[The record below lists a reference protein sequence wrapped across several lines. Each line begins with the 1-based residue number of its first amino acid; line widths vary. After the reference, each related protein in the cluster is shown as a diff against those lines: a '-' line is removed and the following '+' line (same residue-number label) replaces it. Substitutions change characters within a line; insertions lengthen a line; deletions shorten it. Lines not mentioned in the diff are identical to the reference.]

1 MSVSAPSP
9 TRARPWPLVTAA
21 AVCLLSFTAFWVA
34 QRLAH
39 VNMLDVMVYRAEAET
54 LRAGGDLYAMR
65 ATSANLAMTYP
76 PFAAV
81 LFLPLTLV
89 GVPLMRTLNTAGNL
103 LLVPVLVQLSLQL
116 VRPSPARPGART
128 ELWRTTLWIAAVVVW
143 CEPVWTTL
151 RYGQI
156 NLLIAVAV
164 LWDLTRREGSRGSRW
179 AGLGI
184 GLATAVKLTP
194 GLFVVLLFA
203 AGLLLWRRDRAAGAG
218 PGRGVNAWLR
228 TALTAT
234 GVFLVTTLV
243 MAVALPA
250 DSKTFWTRTLFE
262 TGRVGHTE
270 ETANQSLSGVL
281 ARLMHTDAPGLWWV
295 AAAVL
300 LGGAAMVLA
309 VRAAVRGDRAVAVVI
324 TAFTALMISPIS
336 WSHHWVWVVPL
347 LILLYERCT
356 RAWPVTAAVAL
367 AFASFALWWVPH
379 DPGRPELE
387 QNAGQMLLSAVYP
400 LTALAVFAGYAL
412 SLRRARNEEL
422 RTPVPQ
428 PRDETREARETH
440 ETHETREPQAARAGQ
455 AVAKE

>member
-1 MSVSAPSP
+1 MTESVLARSP
-9 TRARPWPLVTAA
+9 ARRWPLATAA
-21 AVCLLSFTAFWVA
+21 LVCLLSFAAFWVA

-54 LRAGGDLYAMR
+54 LRAGEDLYAMR

-89 GVPLMRTLNTAGNL
+89 SVPLMRTLTTAGNL
-103 LLVPVLVQLSLQL
+103 LLVVALVQLSLQL
-116 VRPSPARPGART
+116 IRPALSRAGARAD
-128 ELWRTTLWIAAVVVW
+128 LWRTTLWIAAIVVW

-156 NLLIAVAV
+156 NLLVAVAV
-164 LWDLTRREGSRGSRW
+164 LWDLTRREGSRW

-194 GLFVVLLFA
+194 GLFVVLLLA
-203 AGLLLWRRDRAAGAG
+203 AGLLLWRRDRAL
-218 PGRGVNAWLR
+218 NQWLR

-234 GVFLVTTLV
+234 GVFLVTTLT
-243 MAVALPA
+243 MALALPA
-250 DSKTFWTRTLFE
+250 DSKKFWTGTLFE
-262 TGRVGHTE
+262 TGRVGHAE
-270 ETANQSLSGVL
+270 ETANQSISGVL
-281 ARLMHTDAPGLWWV
+281 ARLLHTDAPGLWWV
-295 AAAVL
+295 AAAAL

-309 VRAAVRGDRAVAVVI
+309 VRAAVRGDKAVAVLT

-336 WSHHWVWVVPL
+336 WSHHWVWCVPL
-347 LILLYERCT
+347 LILLYDRT
-356 RAWPVTAAVAL
+356 GRLWPVTGAVAL

-379 DPGRPELE
+379 DPGRPELD

-400 LTALAVFAGYAL
+400 LTATLVFAGYAL
-412 SLRRARNEEL
+412 TLRRRAAERRGATARD
-422 RTPVPQ
+422 TA
-428 PRDETREARETH
+428 TAAAREA
-440 ETHETREPQAARAGQ
+440 EPVAAQ

>member
-1 MSVSAPSP
+1 MSPSAPSP
-9 TRARPWPLVTAA
+9 SPSRARPWRLVAAA
-21 AVCLLSFTAFWVA
+21 AVCLVSFAAFWVA
-34 QRLAH
+34 QRVAH

-54 LRAGGDLYAMR
+54 LRSGGDLYAMR

-89 GVPLMRTLNTAGNL
+89 GVPLMRTLSTAGNL
-103 LLVPVLVQLSLQL
+103 LLVLALVRLSLQL
-116 VRPSPARPGART
+116 VRPALASPARRAD
-128 ELWRTTLWIAAVVVW
+128 LWRATLWVAAAVVW

-156 NLLIAVAV
+156 NLLVAVAV
-164 LWDLTRREGSRGSRW
+164 LWDFTRREGSRW

-194 GLFVVLLFA
+194 GLFVVLLLA
-203 AGLLLWRRDRAAGAG
+203 AGLLLWRRDR
-218 PGRGVNAWLR
+218 GVNPWLR

-234 GVFLVTTLV
+234 GVFLATTLAMV
-243 MAVALPA
+243 VALPS
-250 DSKTFWTRTLFE
+250 DSRTFWTRTLFE
-262 TGRVGHTE
+262 TGRVGHAE

-281 ARLMHTDAPGLWWV
+281 ARLMHTDAPGPWWL

-300 LGGAAMVLA
+300 LGGAAMALA
-309 VRAAVRGDRAVAVVI
+309 VRAAVRGDKAVAVLV
-324 TAFTALMISPIS
+324 TAFTALMVSPIS
-336 WSHHWVWVVPL
+336 WSHHWVWCVPL
-347 LILLYERCT
+347 LILLYDRAT
-356 RAWPVTAAVAL
+356 RAWPVTGAVAL

-379 DPGRPELE
+379 DPGRPELD

-400 LTALAVFAGYAL
+400 LTATAVFAGYAL
-412 SLRRARNEEL
+412 VVWRTRRTGAADAPEAL
-422 RTPVPQ
+422 
-428 PRDETREARETH
+428 REAVAD
-440 ETHETREPQAARAGQ
+440 REPRAGVAPRSAAPRTVAPQ

>member
-1 MSVSAPSP
+1 MSPSSAPSRVP
-9 TRARPWPLVTAA
+9 SRSLAVA
-21 AVCLLSFTAFWVA
+21 AVVWLLSFTAFWVA

-54 LRAGGDLYAMR
+54 LRAGEDLYAMR

-89 GVPLMRTLNTAGNL
+89 GVPLMRTLTTAGNL
-103 LLVPVLVQLSLQL
+103 LLVVALVRLSLQL
-116 VRPSPARPGART
+116 VRPALARPEART
-128 ELWRTTLWIAAVVVW
+128 QLWRTTLWVAAVVVW

-156 NLLIAVAV
+156 NLLVAVAV
-164 LWDLTRREGSRGSRW
+164 LWDLTRREGSRW

-194 GLFVVLLFA
+194 GLFVVLLLA
-203 AGLLLWRRDRAAGAG
+203 AGLLLWRRDRAL
-218 PGRGVNAWLR
+218 NQWLR
-228 TALTAT
+228 TGLTAT
-234 GVFLVTTLV
+234 GVFLVTTLTT
-243 MAVALPA
+243 ALALPA
-250 DSKTFWTRTLFE
+250 DSKRFWTGTLFE
-262 TGRVGHTE
+262 TGRVGHAE

-281 ARLMHTDAPGLWWV
+281 ARLMHTDAPGLWWL

-309 VRAAVRGDRAVAVVI
+309 VRAALRGDRAVAVVI
-324 TAFTALMISPIS
+324 TAVTALMVSPIS
-336 WSHHWVWVVPL
+336 WSHHWVWCVPL
-347 LILLYERCT
+347 LILLYDRST
-356 RAWPVTAAVAL
+356 RAWPVTGAVAL

-379 DPGRPELE
+379 DPGRPELD

-400 LTALAVFAGYAL
+400 LTALALLAGYAL
-412 SLRRARNEEL
+412 SLRRTRGRDPLDRIPE
-422 RTPVPQ
+422 
-428 PRDETREARETH
+428 PRE
-440 ETHETREPQAARAGQ
+440 ETREPQAVTQ
-455 AVAKE
+455 AVANE

>member
-1 MSVSAPSP
+1 MSVSAPPP
-9 TRARPWPLVTAA
+9 TRARRRPLAVAA

-54 LRAGGDLYAMR
+54 LRAGEDLYAMR

-89 GVPLMRTLNTAGNL
+89 GVPLMRTLTTAGNL
-103 LLVPVLVQLSLQL
+103 LLVVALVRLSLQL
-116 VRPSPARPGART
+116 VRPALARPAARA
-128 ELWRTTLWIAAVVVW
+128 ELWRLTLLVAAVVVW
-143 CEPVWTTL
+143 SEPVWTTL

-156 NLLIAVAV
+156 NLLIAAAV
-164 LWDLTRREGSRGSRW
+164 LWDLTRREGSRW

-194 GLFVVLLFA
+194 GLFVVLLLV
-203 AGLLLWRRDRAAGAG
+203 AGLLLWRRDRAM
-218 PGRGVNAWLR
+218 NQWLR

-234 GVFLVTTLV
+234 GTFLGTTLV

-250 DSKTFWTRTLFE
+250 DSRRFWTGTLFE
-262 TGRVGHTE
+262 TGRVGHAE
-270 ETANQSLSGVL
+270 ETANQSISGVL
-281 ARLMHTDAPGLWWV
+281 ARLMHTDAPGLWWAAV
-295 AAAVL
+295 AAL
-300 LGGAAMVLA
+300 LGGAAMILA
-309 VRAAVRGDRAVAVVI
+309 VRAALRGDKAVAVTV

-336 WSHHWVWVVPL
+336 WSHHWVWCVPL
-347 LILLYERCT
+347 LILLYDRCT
-356 RAWPVTAAVAL
+356 RAWTVTGAVAL

-379 DPGRPELE
+379 DPGRPELD

-400 LTALAVFAGYAL
+400 LTALAVFAAYAL
-412 SLRRARNEEL
+412 TRWRARESRPGGRGAAEPDGHEDL
-422 RTPVPQ
+422 ERGAEGR
-428 PRDETREARETH
+428 RDGS
-440 ETHETREPQAARAGQ
+440 RAGVVGPRVPVGGRQ

>member
-1 MSVSAPSP
+1 MSPSAPSP
-9 TRARPWPLVTAA
+9 SPSRARPWPLVAA
-21 AVCLLSFTAFWVA
+21 AVVCLVSFAAFWVA
-34 QRLAH
+34 QRVAH

-54 LRAGGDLYAMR
+54 LRAGDDLYAMR

-89 GVPLMRTLNTAGNL
+89 GVPLMRTLSTAGNL
-103 LLVPVLVQLSLQL
+103 LLVLALVRLSLQL
-116 VRPSPARPGART
+116 VRPALASPARRAD
-128 ELWRTTLWIAAVVVW
+128 LWRTTLWVAAAVVW

-156 NLLIAVAV
+156 NLLVAVAV
-164 LWDLTRREGSRGSRW
+164 LWDFTRREGSRW

-194 GLFVVLLFA
+194 GLFVVLLLA
-203 AGLLLWRRDRAAGAG
+203 AGLLLWRRN
-218 PGRGVNAWLR
+218 RGMNQWLR

-234 GVFLVTTLV
+234 GVFLVTTLAMV
-243 MAVALPA
+243 VALPA

-262 TGRVGHTE
+262 TGRVGHAE

-281 ARLMHTDAPGLWWV
+281 ARLMHTDAPGLWWL

-300 LGGAAMVLA
+300 LGGAAMALA
-309 VRAAVRGDRAVAVVI
+309 IRAAVRGDRAVAVVV
-324 TAFTALMISPIS
+324 TAFTALMVSPIS
-336 WSHHWVWVVPL
+336 WSHHWVWCVPL
-347 LILLYERCT
+347 LILLYDRAT
-356 RAWPVTAAVAL
+356 RAWAVTGAVAL
-367 AFASFALWWVPH
+367 AFASFALWYVPH
-379 DPGRPELE
+379 DPGRPELD

-400 LTALAVFAGYAL
+400 LTATAVFAGYAL
-412 SLRRARNEEL
+412 AVRRTRRAGAGN
-422 RTPVPQ
+422 VPEA
-428 PRDETREARETH
+428 PREAVV
-440 ETHETREPQAARAGQ
+440 REPRAVAPQ

>member
-1 MSVSAPSP
+1 MSVSVPSP
-9 TRARPWPLVTAA
+9 TRARSLAVAA
-21 AVCLLSFTAFWVA
+21 AVCLFSFAAFWAA

-76 PFAAV
+76 PLAAV

-89 GVPLMRTLNTAGNL
+89 SVPLMRTLSTAGNL
-103 LLVPVLVQLSLQL
+103 LLLLALVQLSLQL
-116 VRPSPARPGART
+116 VRPALSRAGSRAD
-128 ELWRTTLWIAAVVVW
+128 LWRTALWVAAVVVW

-156 NLLIAVAV
+156 NLLVAVAV
-164 LWDLTRREGSRGSRW
+164 LWDLTRREGSRW
-179 AGLGI
+179 AGAGI

-194 GLFVVLLFA
+194 GLFVVLLLA
-203 AGLLLWRRDRAAGAG
+203 AGLLLWRRDRAL
-218 PGRGVNAWLR
+218 NQWLR

-234 GVFLVTTLV
+234 GVFLGTTLT
-243 MAVALPA
+243 MALVLPA
-250 DSKTFWTRTLFE
+250 DSRTFWTRTLFE
-262 TGRVGHTE
+262 TGRVGHAE

-295 AAAVL
+295 AAAAL

-309 VRAAVRGDRAVAVVI
+309 IRAALRGDKAVAVVV

-336 WSHHWVWVVPL
+336 WSHHWVWCVPL
-347 LILLYERCT
+347 LILLYDRST
-356 RAWPVTAAVAL
+356 RAWPVTGAVAL

-379 DPGRPELE
+379 DPGRPELH

-400 LTALAVFAGYAL
+400 LTATAVFAGYAL
-412 SLRRARNEEL
+412 ARWRARTP
-422 RTPVPQ
+422 RTVTG
-428 PRDETREARETH
+428 RAAGATAGAAESGTAAAG
-440 ETHETREPQAARAGQ
+440 REPQ

>member
-1 MSVSAPSP
+1 MSPSVPPSTPSP
-9 TRARPWPLVTAA
+9 SRTRPWPLVAA
-21 AVCLLSFTAFWVA
+21 AAACLISFAAFWVA
-34 QRLAH
+34 QRVAH

-89 GVPLMRTLNTAGNL
+89 GVPLMRTLSTAGNL
-103 LLVPVLVQLSLQL
+103 LLVVALVRLSLQL
-116 VRPSPARPGART
+116 VRPALASPARRAD
-128 ELWRTTLWIAAVVVW
+128 LWRTTLWVAAVVVW

-156 NLLIAVAV
+156 NLLVAVAV
-164 LWDLTRREGSRGSRW
+164 LWDLTRREGSRW
-179 AGLGI
+179 AGLGT

-194 GLFVVLLFA
+194 GLFVVLLLA
-203 AGLLLWRRDRAAGAG
+203 AGLLLWRRDRGM
-218 PGRGVNAWLR
+218 NQWLR

-234 GVFLVTTLV
+234 GVFLVTTLAMV
-243 MAVALPA
+243 AALPA
-250 DSKTFWTRTLFE
+250 DSRTFWTRTLFE
-262 TGRVGHTE
+262 TGRVGHAE

-281 ARLMHTDAPGLWWV
+281 ARLMHTDAPGLWWL

-300 LGGAAMVLA
+300 LGGAAMALA
-309 VRAAVRGDRAVAVVI
+309 VRAAVRGDKPAAVVV
-324 TAFTALMISPIS
+324 TAFAALMVSPIS
-336 WSHHWVWVVPL
+336 WSHHWVWCVPL
-347 LILLYERCT
+347 LILLYDRT
-356 RAWPVTAAVAL
+356 RAWWATGTVAL

-379 DPGRPELE
+379 DPGRPELD

-412 SLRRARNEEL
+412 AVRRS
-422 RTPVPQ
+422 
-428 PRDETREARETH
+428 PRAAAPEAP
-440 ETHETREPQAARAGQ
+440 REPVAVRERQ

>member
-1 MSVSAPSP
+1 MSASSVPPPAPS
-9 TRARPWPLVTAA
+9 RARLRSLTVAA

-54 LRAGGDLYAMR
+54 LRTGGDLYAMR

-89 GVPLMRTLNTAGNL
+89 GVPLMRTLTTAGNL
-103 LLVPVLVQLSLQL
+103 LLVVALVQLSLRL
-116 VRPSPARPGART
+116 IRPALARPAARA

-143 CEPVWTTL
+143 SEPVWTTL

-156 NLLIAVAV
+156 NLLVAVAV
-164 LWDLTRREGSRGSRW
+164 LWDLTRREGGRGSRW

-203 AGLLLWRRDRAAGAG
+203 AGLLLWRRDRSL
-218 PGRGVNAWLR
+218 NQWLR
-228 TALTAT
+228 TGLTAT
-234 GVFLVTTLV
+234 GVFLATTLT

-250 DSKTFWTRTLFE
+250 DSKRFWTETLFE
-262 TGRVGHTE
+262 TGRVGHAE

-281 ARLMHTDAPGLWWV
+281 ARLMHTDAPGLWWL

-309 VRAAVRGDRAVAVVI
+309 VRAAVRGDRAVAVVV
-324 TAFTALMISPIS
+324 TAFAALMVSPIS
-336 WSHHWVWVVPL
+336 WSHHWVWCVPL
-347 LILLYERCT
+347 LILLYDRST
-356 RAWPVTAAVAL
+356 RAWMVTGAVAL

-379 DPGRPELE
+379 DPGRPELD

-412 SLRRARNEEL
+412 SLRRARDRAPLE
-422 RTPVPQ
+422 TVPR
-428 PRDETREARETH
+428 PRE
-440 ETHETREPQAARAGQ
+440 ETREPQA
-455 AVAKE
+455 VANE

>member
-1 MSVSAPSP
+1 MSTSIPSP
-9 TRARPWPLVTAA
+9 SRARPWPLVAA
-21 AVCLLSFTAFWVA
+21 AAACLISFAAFWVA
-34 QRLAH
+34 QRVAH

-81 LFLPLTLV
+81 LFLPLTRV
-89 GVPLMRTLNTAGNL
+89 GVPLMRTLSTAGNL
-103 LLVPVLVQLSLQL
+103 LLVVALVRLSLQL
-116 VRPSPARPGART
+116 VRPVLASPARRAD
-128 ELWRTTLWIAAVVVW
+128 LWRTTLGVAAVVVW

-156 NLLIAVAV
+156 NLLVAVAV
-164 LWDLTRREGSRGSRW
+164 LWDLTRREGSRW

-194 GLFVVLLFA
+194 GLFVVLLLA
-203 AGLLLWRRDRAAGAG
+203 AGLLLWRRDRGM
-218 PGRGVNAWLR
+218 NQWLR

-234 GVFLVTTLV
+234 GVFLVTTLA

-262 TGRVGHTE
+262 TGRVGHAE

-281 ARLMHTDAPGLWWV
+281 ARLMHTDAPGLWWL

-300 LGGAAMVLA
+300 LGGAGMALA
-309 VRAAVRGDRAVAVVI
+309 VRAAVRGDRPVAVVV
-324 TAFTALMISPIS
+324 TAFTALMVSPIS
-336 WSHHWVWVVPL
+336 WSHHWVWCVPL
-347 LILLYERCT
+347 LILLYDRT
-356 RAWPVTAAVAL
+356 RAWWVTGAVAT
-367 AFASFALWWVPH
+367 AFVSFALWWVPH
-379 DPGRPELE
+379 DPGRPELD
-387 QNAGQMLLSAVYP
+387 QNAGQMVLSAVYP

-412 SLRRARNEEL
+412 AVRRSPRAA
-422 RTPVPQ
+422 VPEVAGE
-428 PRDETREARETH
+428 PSAVRER
-440 ETHETREPQAARAGQ
+440 Q

>member
-9 TRARPWPLVTAA
+9 TRARPFAAAA
-21 AVCLLSFTAFWVA
+21 AVCLFSFAVFWVA

-89 GVPLMRTLNTAGNL
+89 SVPLMRTLSTAGNL
-103 LLVPVLVQLSLQL
+103 LLVVALVQLSLQL
-116 VRPSPARPGART
+116 VRPALSRAGSLAGSLAGGRIGSRLGSRLGSRAD
-128 ELWRTTLWIAAVVVW
+128 LWRTTLWVAAVVVW

-164 LWDLTRREGSRGSRW
+164 LWDLTRREGSRW
-179 AGLGI
+179 AGVGI

-203 AGLLLWRRDRAAGAG
+203 AGLLLWRRDRTL
-218 PGRGVNAWLR
+218 NQWLR

-234 GVFLVTTLV
+234 GVFLVTTLT
-243 MAVALPA
+243 MALALPA
-250 DSKTFWTRTLFE
+250 DSRTFWTRTLFE
-262 TGRVGHTE
+262 TGRVGHAE

-295 AAAVL
+295 AAAAL

-309 VRAAVRGDRAVAVVI
+309 VRAALRGDKAVAVIV
-324 TAFTALMISPIS
+324 TAFTALMVSPIS
-336 WSHHWVWVVPL
+336 WSHHWVWCVPL
-347 LILLYERCT
+347 LILLYDRST
-356 RAWPVTAAVAL
+356 RAWPVTGAVAL

-379 DPGRPELE
+379 DPGRPELH

-400 LTALAVFAGYAL
+400 LTATAVFAGYAL
-412 SLRRARNEEL
+412 ARWRARTP
-422 RTPVPQ
+422 RTGAGRATEP
-428 PRDETREARETH
+428 DAKAEADAESV
-440 ETHETREPQAARAGQ
+440 TREPQA
-455 AVAKE
+455 VAKE

>member
-1 MSVSAPSP
+1 MSPSAPSP
-9 TRARPWPLVTAA
+9 SPSRARPWPLVAA
-21 AVCLLSFTAFWVA
+21 AVVCLVSFAAFWVA
-34 QRLAH
+34 QRVAH

-54 LRAGGDLYAMR
+54 LRAGDDLYAMR

-89 GVPLMRTLNTAGNL
+89 GVPLMRTLSTAGNL
-103 LLVPVLVQLSLQL
+103 LLVLALVRLSLQL
-116 VRPSPARPGART
+116 VRPALASPARRAD
-128 ELWRTTLWIAAVVVW
+128 LWRTTLWVAAAVVW

-156 NLLIAVAV
+156 NLLVAVAV
-164 LWDLTRREGSRGSRW
+164 LWDFTRREGSRW

-194 GLFVVLLFA
+194 GLFVVLLLA
-203 AGLLLWRRDRAAGAG
+203 AGLLLWRRDRGM
-218 PGRGVNAWLR
+218 NQWLR

-234 GVFLVTTLV
+234 GVFLVTTLAMV
-243 MAVALPA
+243 VALPA

-262 TGRVGHTE
+262 TGRVGHAE

-281 ARLMHTDAPGLWWV
+281 ARLMHTDAPGLWWL

-300 LGGAAMVLA
+300 LGGAAMALA
-309 VRAAVRGDRAVAVVI
+309 IRAAVRGDRAVAVVV
-324 TAFTALMISPIS
+324 TAFTALMVSPIS
-336 WSHHWVWVVPL
+336 WSHHWVWCVPL
-347 LILLYERCT
+347 LILLYDRAT
-356 RAWPVTAAVAL
+356 RAWAVTGAVAL
-367 AFASFALWWVPH
+367 AFASFALWYVPH
-379 DPGRPELE
+379 DPGRPELD

-400 LTALAVFAGYAL
+400 LTATAVFAGYAL
-412 SLRRARNEEL
+412 AVRRTR
-422 RTPVPQ
+422 RTGAGNAPEAP
-428 PRDETREARETH
+428 REAVA
-440 ETHETREPQAARAGQ
+440 REPRAVAPQ

>member
-1 MSVSAPSP
+1 MSVSVAPSSGSP
-9 TRARPWPLVTAA
+9 SRGRPLALAA

-76 PFAAV
+76 PIAAV

-89 GVPLMRTLNTAGNL
+89 SVPVMRTLSTAGNL
-103 LLVPVLVQLSLQL
+103 LLVIALVQLSLPL
-116 VRPSPARPGART
+116 VRPALSRGAARAD
-128 ELWRTTLWIAAVVVW
+128 LWRTTLWVAAVVVW

-156 NLLIAVAV
+156 NLLVAVAV
-164 LWDLTRREGSRGSRW
+164 LWDLTRREGSRW

-194 GLFVVLLFA
+194 GLFMVLLFA
-203 AGLLLWRRDRAAGAG
+203 AGLLLWRRDRTL
-218 PGRGVNAWLR
+218 NQWLR

-234 GVFLVTTLV
+234 GTFLAATLA
-243 MAVALPA
+243 MALALPA

-295 AAAVL
+295 ATAAL

-309 VRAAVRGDRAVAVVI
+309 VRAAIRGDKAVAVTV

-336 WSHHWVWVVPL
+336 WSHHWVWCVPL
-347 LILLYERCT
+347 LILLYDRST
-356 RAWPVTAAVAL
+356 RAWPVTGAVAL

-379 DPGRPELE
+379 DPGRPELD

-400 LTALAVFAGYAL
+400 LTATAVFAGYAL
-412 SLRRARNEEL
+412 AVWRT
-422 RTPVPQ
+422 RTPRTVTD
-428 PRDETREARETH
+428 RATGSEAVG
-440 ETHETREPQAARAGQ
+440 REPQAGREAQ

>member
-1 MSVSAPSP
+1 
-9 TRARPWPLVTAA
+9 
-21 AVCLLSFTAFWVA
+21 VA

-54 LRAGGDLYAMR
+54 LRAGDDLYAMR

-89 GVPLMRTLNTAGNL
+89 GVPLMRTLTTAGNL
-103 LLVPVLVQLSLQL
+103 LLVVALVGLSLRL
-116 VRPSPARPGART
+116 VRPALARPEARA
-128 ELWRTTLWIAAVVVW
+128 ELWRTALWIAAVVVW

-156 NLLIAVAV
+156 NLLVAVAV
-164 LWDLTRREGSRGSRW
+164 LWDLTRREGSHW
-179 AGLGI
+179 AGLGV

-203 AGLLLWRRDRAAGAG
+203 AGLLLWRRDR
-218 PGRGVNAWLR
+218 RLNAWLR

-234 GVFLVTTLV
+234 GVFLVTTLTT
-243 MAVALPA
+243 AVALPA
-250 DSKTFWTRTLFE
+250 DSRRFWTETLFE
-262 TGRVGHTE
+262 TGRVGHAE
-270 ETANQSLSGVL
+270 ETANQSISGVL
-281 ARLMHTDAPGLWWV
+281 ARLMHTDAPGLWW
-295 AAAVL
+295 AATAAL

-309 VRAAVRGDRAVAVVI
+309 VRAALRGDGAVAVIV

-336 WSHHWVWVVPL
+336 WSHHWVWCVPL
-347 LILLYERCT
+347 LILLYDRST
-356 RAWPVTAAVAL
+356 RAWTVTGAVAA

-379 DPGRPELE
+379 DPGRPELD
-387 QNAGQMLLSAVYP
+387 QSAGQMLLSAVYP
-400 LTALAVFAGYAL
+400 LTAVAVFAGYAL
-412 SLRRARNEEL
+412 SRRRARGGQAGVAAVVAP
-422 RTPVPQ
+422 RMPADRAVPTDRAQ
-428 PRDETREARETH
+428 AR
-440 ETHETREPQAARAGQ
+440 RQ

>member
-1 MSVSAPSP
+1 MSVSAPPSAP
-9 TRARPWPLVTAA
+9 RARPWPLVTAA

-54 LRAGGDLYAMR
+54 LRAGGDLYEMR
-65 ATSANLAMTYP
+65 ATSARLAMTYP
-76 PFAAV
+76 PIAAV

-103 LLVPVLVQLSLQL
+103 LLVVALVQLSLQL
-116 VRPSPARPGART
+116 IRPRLALPSARA
-128 ELWRTTLWIAAVVVW
+128 ELWRATFLLAALLVW

-156 NLLIAVAV
+156 NLLVAAAV
-164 LWDLTRREGSRGSRW
+164 LWDLTRRPGGPGARW
-179 AGLGI
+179 AGVGI

-203 AGLLLWRRDRAAGAG
+203 AGLLLWRRERRDAA
-218 PGRGVNAWLR
+218 PGRGVNPWLR
-228 TALTAT
+228 TGLTAT
-234 GVFLVTTLV
+234 GTFLVTTLAMV
-243 MAVALPA
+243 VAMPDA
-250 DSKTFWTRTLFE
+250 SKTFWTRTLFE
-262 TGRVGHTE
+262 TGRVGHAE
-270 ETANQSLSGVL
+270 ETGNQSVSGVL
-281 ARLMHTDAPGLWWV
+281 ARLLHTDAPGLWWV
-295 AAAVL
+295 AAAGL
-300 LGGAAMVLA
+300 LGCAAMALA
-309 VRAAVRGDRAVAVVI
+309 VRAALRGDRAAAVVI

-336 WSHHWVWVVPL
+336 WSHHWVWCVPL
-347 LILLYERCT
+347 LILLHDRTT
-356 RAWPVTAAVAL
+356 RVWPVTGAVAL

-379 DPGRPELE
+379 DPGRPELD

-412 SLRRARNEEL
+412 SVWRGRAAAPTERVSRPREDEGREEARNAEAL
-422 RTPVPQ
+422 DAVRVP
-428 PRDETREARETH
+428 
-440 ETHETREPQAARAGQ
+440 Q

>member
-1 MSVSAPSP
+1 MSPSAPSLS
-9 TRARPWPLVTAA
+9 RARPWPLVAA
-21 AVCLLSFTAFWVA
+21 AATCLISFAAFWVA
-34 QRLAH
+34 QRVAH

-89 GVPLMRTLNTAGNL
+89 DVPLMRTLSTAGNL
-103 LLVPVLVQLSLQL
+103 LLVLALVRLSLQL
-116 VRPSPARPGART
+116 VRPALAAPARRAD
-128 ELWRTTLWIAAVVVW
+128 LWRTALWVAAVVVW

-156 NLLIAVAV
+156 NLLVAVAV
-164 LWDLTRREGSRGSRW
+164 LWDLTRREGSRW
-179 AGLGI
+179 AGIGI

-194 GLFVVLLFA
+194 GLFVVLLLA
-203 AGLLLWRRDRAAGAG
+203 AGLLLWRRDRGM
-218 PGRGVNAWLR
+218 NQWLR

-234 GVFLVTTLV
+234 GAFLVTTLAMV
-243 MAVALPA
+243 VALPA

-262 TGRVGHTE
+262 TGRVGHKE

-281 ARLMHTDAPGLWWV
+281 ARLMHTDAPGLWWL

-309 VRAAVRGDRAVAVVI
+309 VRAAVRGDKAVAVIV
-324 TAFTALMISPIS
+324 TAFTALMVSPIS
-336 WSHHWVWVVPL
+336 WSHHWVWCVPL
-347 LILLYERCT
+347 LILLHDRAT
-356 RAWPVTAAVAL
+356 RAWFTTGAVGL

-379 DPGRPELE
+379 DPGRPELD

-400 LTALAVFAGYAL
+400 LTATAVFVGYAL
-412 SLRRARNEEL
+412 MQWRATRR
-422 RTPVPQ
+422 PHIPG
-428 PRDETREARETH
+428 PRREAVAV
-440 ETHETREPQAARAGQ
+440 REPQ

>member
-1 MSVSAPSP
+1 MSPSAPSP
-9 TRARPWPLVTAA
+9 SPSRARPWPLVAAA
-21 AVCLLSFTAFWVA
+21 AVCLVSFAAFWVA
-34 QRLAH
+34 QRVAH

-54 LRAGGDLYAMR
+54 LRAGDDLYAMR

-89 GVPLMRTLNTAGNL
+89 GVPLMRTLSTAGNL
-103 LLVPVLVQLSLQL
+103 LLVLALVRLSLQL
-116 VRPSPARPGART
+116 VRPALASPARRAD
-128 ELWRTTLWIAAVVVW
+128 LWRTTLWVAAAVVW

-156 NLLIAVAV
+156 NLLVAVAV
-164 LWDLTRREGSRGSRW
+164 LWDFTRREASRW

-194 GLFVVLLFA
+194 GLFVVLLLA
-203 AGLLLWRRDRAAGAG
+203 AGLLLWRRDRGM
-218 PGRGVNAWLR
+218 NQWLR

-234 GVFLVTTLV
+234 GVFLVTTLAMV
-243 MAVALPA
+243 VALPA

-262 TGRVGHTE
+262 TGRVGHAE

-281 ARLMHTDAPGLWWV
+281 ARLMHTDAPGLWWL

-300 LGGAAMVLA
+300 LGGAAMALA
-309 VRAAVRGDRAVAVVI
+309 IRAAVRGDKAVAVVV
-324 TAFTALMISPIS
+324 TAFTALMVSPIS
-336 WSHHWVWVVPL
+336 WSHHWVWCVPL
-347 LILLYERCT
+347 LILLYDRAT
-356 RAWPVTAAVAL
+356 RAWQVTGAVAL

-379 DPGRPELE
+379 DPGRPELD

-400 LTALAVFAGYAL
+400 LTATAVFAGYAL
-412 SLRRARNEEL
+412 AVRRTR
-422 RTPVPQ
+422 RTEAGNAPEAP
-428 PRDETREARETH
+428 REAVVP
-440 ETHETREPQAARAGQ
+440 EPRAVVPQ

>member
-1 MSVSAPSP
+1 MSVSVPPSP
-9 TRARPWPLVTAA
+9 VRSRPWPLVTAA

-54 LRAGGDLYAMR
+54 LRSGGDLYAMR

-76 PFAAV
+76 PLAAV

-103 LLVPVLVQLSLQL
+103 LLVLALVRLSLQL
-116 VRPSPARPGART
+116 VHPRISLPAARA
-128 ELWRTTLWIAAVVVW
+128 ELWRRSLWVAAIVVW

-156 NLLIAVAV
+156 NLLVAVAV
-164 LWDLTRREGSRGSRW
+164 LWDLTRRPGGPGARW
-179 AGLGI
+179 AGVGI

-203 AGLLLWRRDRAAGAG
+203 AGLLLCRRERGAGAG
-218 PGRGVNAWLR
+218 RGMNPWLR
-228 TALTAT
+228 TGLTAT
-234 GVFLVTTLV
+234 GVFLVTTLAMV
-243 MAVALPA
+243 VALPDA
-250 DSKTFWTRTLFE
+250 SKTFWTRTLFE
-262 TGRVGHTE
+262 TGRVGHAE
-270 ETANQSLSGVL
+270 ETANQSVSGVL
-281 ARLMHTDAPGLWWV
+281 ARLLHTDAPGLWWV
-295 AAAVL
+295 AAAGL
-300 LGGAAMVLA
+300 LGGAAMILA
-309 VRAAVRGDRAVAVVI
+309 IRAALRGDRAVAVVI

-336 WSHHWVWVVPL
+336 WSHHWVWCVPL
-347 LILLYERCT
+347 LILLYDRAT
-356 RAWPVTAAVAL
+356 RAWPVTGAVAL

-379 DPGRPELE
+379 DPGRPELH
-387 QNAGQMLLSAVYP
+387 QNAGQMVLSAIYP

-412 SLRRARNEEL
+412 SQWRGRSRGRDATLVER
-422 RTPVPQ
+422 VPH
-428 PRDETREARETH
+428 PREDDLREAETDD
-440 ETHETREPQAARAGQ
+440 ARVAVRAPQ

>member
-1 MSVSAPSP
+1 MPPVSPS
-9 TRARPWPLVTAA
+9 RALFRSPAVAA

-76 PFAAV
+76 PFAAA
-81 LFLPLTLV
+81 LFVPLTLV
-89 GVPLMRTLNTAGNL
+89 GVPLMRTLTTAGNL
-103 LLVPVLVQLSLQL
+103 LLVVALVRLSLQL
-116 VRPSPARPGART
+116 VRPALARPAARAG
-128 ELWRTTLWIAAVVVW
+128 LWRTTLWIAAVVVW

-156 NLLIAVAV
+156 NLLVAVAV
-164 LWDLTRREGSRGSRW
+164 LWDLTRREGGRGSRW

-203 AGLLLWRRDRAAGAG
+203 AGLLLWRRDRAM
-218 PGRGVNAWLR
+218 NQWLR

-234 GVFLVTTLV
+234 GVFLMTTLTT
-243 MAVALPA
+243 ALALPA
-250 DSKTFWTRTLFE
+250 DSKKFWTETLFE
-262 TGRVGHTE
+262 TGRVGHAE

-281 ARLMHTDAPGLWWV
+281 ARLLHTDAPGLWWV

-309 VRAAVRGDRAVAVVI
+309 VRAAVRGDRAVAVTV

-336 WSHHWVWVVPL
+336 WSHHWVWCVPL
-347 LILLYERCT
+347 LILLYDRCT
-356 RAWPVTAAVAL
+356 RAWIVTGAVAV

-379 DPGRPELE
+379 DPGRPELD

-412 SLRRARNEEL
+412 SLRRARGRASAE
-422 RTPVPQ
+422 TVPR
-428 PRDETREARETH
+428 PRE
-440 ETHETREPQAARAGQ
+440 ETREPQA
-455 AVAKE
+455 VANE

>member
-1 MSVSAPSP
+1 MSPSAPSP
-9 TRARPWPLVTAA
+9 SRTRPWPLVAA
-21 AVCLLSFTAFWVA
+21 AVTCLISFAAFWVA
-34 QRLAH
+34 QRVAH

-89 GVPLMRTLNTAGNL
+89 GVPLMRTLSTAGNL
-103 LLVPVLVQLSLQL
+103 LLVLALVRLSLQL
-116 VRPSPARPGART
+116 VRPALAAPGRRAD
-128 ELWRTTLWIAAVVVW
+128 LWRTTLWVAAAVVW
-143 CEPVWTTL
+143 AEPVWTTL

-156 NLLIAVAV
+156 NLLVAVAV
-164 LWDLTRREGSRGSRW
+164 LWDFTRREGNRW

-194 GLFVVLLFA
+194 GLFVVLLLA
-203 AGLLLWRRDRAAGAG
+203 AGLLLWRRN
-218 PGRGVNAWLR
+218 RGMNQWLR

-234 GVFLVTTLV
+234 GVFLATTLAMV
-243 MAVALPA
+243 VALPA
-250 DSKTFWTRTLFE
+250 DSRTFWTRTLFE
-262 TGRVGHTE
+262 TGRVGHAE

-281 ARLMHTDAPGLWWV
+281 ARLMHTDAPGLWWL

-300 LGGAAMVLA
+300 LGGAAMALA
-309 VRAAVRGDRAVAVVI
+309 IRAAVRGDRAVAVVV
-324 TAFTALMISPIS
+324 TAFTALMVSPIS
-336 WSHHWVWVVPL
+336 WSHHWVWCVPL
-347 LILLYERCT
+347 LILLYDRAT
-356 RAWPVTAAVAL
+356 RAWLTTGAVAL

-379 DPGRPELE
+379 DPGRPELD

-400 LTALAVFAGYAL
+400 LTATAVFAGYAL
-412 SLRRARNEEL
+412 LVW
-422 RTPVPQ
+422 RTPRR
-428 PRDETREARETH
+428 PRIPGARKEAVVV
-440 ETHETREPQAARAGQ
+440 REPQ

>member
-1 MSVSAPSP
+1 MSPSAPSP
-9 TRARPWPLVTAA
+9 SRARPWPLVAA
-21 AVCLLSFTAFWVA
+21 AVTCLISFAAFWVA
-34 QRLAH
+34 QRAAH

-89 GVPLMRTLNTAGNL
+89 GVPLMRTLSTAGNL
-103 LLVPVLVQLSLQL
+103 LLVLALVRLSLQL
-116 VRPSPARPGART
+116 VRPTLAAPGRRAD
-128 ELWRTTLWIAAVVVW
+128 LWRTTLWVAAVVVW
-143 CEPVWTTL
+143 SEPVWTTL

-156 NLLIAVAV
+156 NLLVAVAV
-164 LWDLTRREGSRGSRW
+164 LWDFTRREGSRW

-194 GLFVVLLFA
+194 GLFVVLLLA
-203 AGLLLWRRDRAAGAG
+203 AGLLLWRRDRS
-218 PGRGVNAWLR
+218 VNQWLR

-234 GVFLVTTLV
+234 GVFLVTTLA

-250 DSKTFWTRTLFE
+250 DSRTFWTRTLFE
-262 TGRVGHTE
+262 TGRVGHAE

-281 ARLMHTDAPGLWWV
+281 ARLMHTDAPGLWWL

-300 LGGAAMVLA
+300 LGGAAMALA

-324 TAFTALMISPIS
+324 TAFTALMVSPIS
-336 WSHHWVWVVPL
+336 WSHHWVWCVPL
-347 LILLYERCT
+347 LILLYDRAT
-356 RAWPVTAAVAL
+356 RAWLTTGAVAL

-379 DPGRPELE
+379 DPGRPELD
-387 QNAGQMLLSAVYP
+387 QNPGQMLLSAVYP
-400 LTALAVFAGYAL
+400 LTAAAVFAGYAL
-412 SLRRARNEEL
+412 AVRRTR
-422 RTPVPQ
+422 RPVAPEGSEG
-428 PRDETREARETH
+428 PAEAVAG
-440 ETHETREPQAARAGQ
+440 REPQ

>member
-1 MSVSAPSP
+1 MSPSAPSP
-9 TRARPWPLVTAA
+9 SRARPWPLVAA
-21 AVCLLSFTAFWVA
+21 AAACLISFAAFWVA
-34 QRLAH
+34 QRVAH

-89 GVPLMRTLNTAGNL
+89 GVPLMRTLSTAGNL
-103 LLVPVLVQLSLQL
+103 LLVVALVRLSLQL
-116 VRPSPARPGART
+116 VRPALASPARRA
-128 ELWRTTLWIAAVVVW
+128 ELWRTTLWVAAVVVW

-156 NLLIAVAV
+156 NLLVAVAV
-164 LWDLTRREGSRGSRW
+164 LWDFTRREGSRW

-194 GLFVVLLFA
+194 GLFVVLLLA
-203 AGLLLWRRDRAAGAG
+203 AGVLLWRRDR
-218 PGRGVNAWLR
+218 RMNQWLR
-228 TALTAT
+228 TASTAT
-234 GVFLVTTLV
+234 GVFLVTTLA

-262 TGRVGHTE
+262 TGRVGHAE

-281 ARLMHTDAPGLWWV
+281 ARLMHTDAPGLWWL

-300 LGGAAMVLA
+300 LGGAAMALA
-309 VRAAVRGDRAVAVVI
+309 VRAAVRGDKAVAVVV
-324 TAFTALMISPIS
+324 TAFTALMVSPIS
-336 WSHHWVWVVPL
+336 WSHHWVWCVPL
-347 LILLYERCT
+347 LILLYDRRT
-356 RAWPVTAAVAL
+356 RAWPVTGVVAL

-379 DPGRPELE
+379 DPGRPELD

-400 LTALAVFAGYAL
+400 LTAAAVFAGYAL
-412 SLRRARNEEL
+412 TVWRTRR
-422 RTPVPQ
+422 P
-428 PRDETREARETH
+428 EAAAAP
-440 ETHETREPQAARAGQ
+440 REPVAVREPQ

>member
-1 MSVSAPSP
+1 M
-9 TRARPWPLVTAA
+9 
-21 AVCLLSFTAFWVA
+21 LSFTAFWVA

-89 GVPLMRTLNTAGNL
+89 GVPLMRTLTTAGNL
-103 LLVPVLVQLSLQL
+103 LLVVALVQLSLRL
-116 VRPSPARPGART
+116 IRPALARPAARA

-156 NLLIAVAV
+156 NLLVAVAV
-164 LWDLTRREGSRGSRW
+164 LWDLTRREGSRW

-203 AGLLLWRRDRAAGAG
+203 AGLLLWRRDRAL
-218 PGRGVNAWLR
+218 NQWLR
-228 TALTAT
+228 TGLTAT
-234 GVFLVTTLV
+234 GVFLVTTLT

-250 DSKTFWTRTLFE
+250 DSKRFWTGTLFE
-262 TGRVGHTE
+262 TGRVGHAE

-281 ARLMHTDAPGLWWV
+281 ARLLHTDAPGLWWL

-309 VRAAVRGDRAVAVVI
+309 VRAAVRGDRAVAVVV
-324 TAFTALMISPIS
+324 TAFAALMISPIS
-336 WSHHWVWVVPL
+336 WSHHWVWCVPL
-347 LILLYERCT
+347 LILLYDRAT
-356 RAWPVTAAVAL
+356 RAWLVTGAVAL

-379 DPGRPELE
+379 DPGRPELD

-412 SLRRARNEEL
+412 SLRRAGGL
-422 RTPVPQ
+422 DPVETVPG
-428 PRDETREARETH
+428 PRE
-440 ETHETREPQAARAGQ
+440 ETREPQGRELQGREPQ
-455 AVAKE
+455 AVANE

>member
-1 MSVSAPSP
+1 MTDPVLARSP
-9 TRARPWPLVTAA
+9 ARRWPLATAA
-21 AVCLLSFTAFWVA
+21 AVCLLSFAAFWVA

-39 VNMLDVMVYRAEAET
+39 VNMLDVMVYRAEGET

-76 PFAAV
+76 PFAAL

-89 GVPLMRTLNTAGNL
+89 GVPLMRTLTTAGNL
-103 LLVPVLVQLSLQL
+103 LLVVALVQLSLQL
-116 VRPSPARPGART
+116 VRPALARAGSRAD
-128 ELWRTTLWIAAVVVW
+128 LWRTTLWVAAIVVW

-156 NLLIAVAV
+156 NLLVAVAV
-164 LWDLTRREGSRGSRW
+164 LWDLTRRAGHRW

-194 GLFVVLLFA
+194 GLFVVLLLV
-203 AGLLLWRRDRAAGAG
+203 AGLLLWRRDRGM
-218 PGRGVNAWLR
+218 NQWLR

-234 GVFLVTTLV
+234 GVFLATTLA

-250 DSKTFWTRTLFE
+250 DSRTFWTRTLFE
-262 TGRVGHTE
+262 TGRVGHAE
-270 ETANQSLSGVL
+270 ETANQSISGVL

-295 AAAVL
+295 AAAAL
-300 LGGAAMVLA
+300 LGGAAMLVA
-309 VRAAVRGDRAVAVVI
+309 VRAAVRGDKAVAVVV

-336 WSHHWVWVVPL
+336 WSHHWVWCVPL
-347 LILLYERCT
+347 LILLYDRT
-356 RAWPVTAAVAL
+356 GRLWPATGVVAL

-400 LTALAVFAGYAL
+400 LTATAVFAGYLLARR
-412 SLRRARNEEL
+412 RRAASEAG
-422 RTPVPQ
+422 PAAAGVSVP
-428 PRDETREARETH
+428 PAR
-440 ETHETREPQAARAGQ
+440 RAAQAAGRASGQAAVQGPDRSSAQ

>member
-1 MSVSAPSP
+1 MSVSVLSP
-9 TRARPWPLVTAA
+9 TRARPWPLATAA
-21 AVCLLSFTAFWVA
+21 AVCLLSFAAFWVA

-39 VNMLDVMVYRAEAET
+39 VNMLDVMVYRAEGET

-65 ATSANLAMTYP
+65 ATSANLGMTYP

-89 GVPLMRTLNTAGNL
+89 GVPLMRTLSTAGNL
-103 LLVPVLVQLSLQL
+103 LLVVALVQLSLRL
-116 VRPSPARPGART
+116 VRPTLSRAD
-128 ELWRTTLWIAAVVVW
+128 LWRTTLWVAAVVVW

-164 LWDLTRREGSRGSRW
+164 LWDLTRREGSRW

-203 AGLLLWRRDRAAGAG
+203 AGLLLWRRN
-218 PGRGVNAWLR
+218 PTLNQWLR

-234 GVFLVTTLV
+234 GVFLATTLTT
-243 MAVALPA
+243 ALALPA
-250 DSKTFWTRTLFE
+250 DSAKFWTQTLFE
-262 TGRVGHTE
+262 TGRVGHAE
-270 ETANQSLSGVL
+270 ETANQSVSGVL

-295 AAAVL
+295 AAAAL

-309 VRAAVRGDRAVAVVI
+309 VRAAVRGDKAVAVIV

-336 WSHHWVWVVPL
+336 WSHHWVWCVPL
-347 LILLYERCT
+347 LILLYD
-356 RAWPVTAAVAL
+356 RAGRLWPVTGVVAL

-379 DPGRPELE
+379 DPGRPELD
-387 QNAGQMLLSAVYP
+387 QDATQMLLSAVYP
-400 LTALAVFAGYAL
+400 LTATAVFAGYAL
-412 SLRRARNEEL
+412 TLRRA
-422 RTPVPQ
+422 P
-428 PRDETREARETH
+428 
-440 ETHETREPQAARAGQ
+440 AARAVTEEREPQ

>member
-1 MSVSAPSP
+1 MSPSAPSP
-9 TRARPWPLVTAA
+9 SLSRARPWPLVAAA
-21 AVCLLSFTAFWVA
+21 AVCLVSFAAFWVA
-34 QRLAH
+34 QRVAH

-54 LRAGGDLYAMR
+54 LRAGDDLYAMR

-89 GVPLMRTLNTAGNL
+89 GVPLMRTLSTAGNL
-103 LLVPVLVQLSLQL
+103 LLVLALVRLSLQL
-116 VRPSPARPGART
+116 VRPALASPARRAD
-128 ELWRTTLWIAAVVVW
+128 LWRTTLWVAAAVVW

-156 NLLIAVAV
+156 NLLVAVAV
-164 LWDLTRREGSRGSRW
+164 LWDFTRREGSRW

-194 GLFVVLLFA
+194 GLFVVLLLV
-203 AGLLLWRRDRAAGAG
+203 AGLLLWRRDRGM
-218 PGRGVNAWLR
+218 NQWLR

-234 GVFLVTTLV
+234 GVFLVTTLAMV
-243 MAVALPA
+243 VALPA

-262 TGRVGHTE
+262 TGRVGHAE

-281 ARLMHTDAPGLWWV
+281 ARLMHTDAPGLWWL

-300 LGGAAMVLA
+300 LGGAAMALA
-309 VRAAVRGDRAVAVVI
+309 IRAAVRGDKAVAVVV
-324 TAFTALMISPIS
+324 TAFTALMVSPIS
-336 WSHHWVWVVPL
+336 WSHHWVWCVPL
-347 LILLYERCT
+347 LILLYDRAT
-356 RAWPVTAAVAL
+356 RAWPVTGAVAL

-379 DPGRPELE
+379 DPGRPELD

-400 LTALAVFAGYAL
+400 LTATAVFAGYAL
-412 SLRRARNEEL
+412 AVRRTR
-422 RTPVPQ
+422 RTEAGNAPEAP
-428 PRDETREARETH
+428 REAVVP
-440 ETHETREPQAARAGQ
+440 EPRAVAPQ

>member
-1 MSVSAPSP
+1 MSPSAPSP
-9 TRARPWPLVTAA
+9 SPSRARPWPLVAAA
-21 AVCLLSFTAFWVA
+21 AVCLVSFAAFWVA
-34 QRLAH
+34 QRVAH

-54 LRAGGDLYAMR
+54 LRAGDDLYAMR

-89 GVPLMRTLNTAGNL
+89 GVPLMRTLSTAGNL
-103 LLVPVLVQLSLQL
+103 LLVLALVRLSLQL
-116 VRPSPARPGART
+116 VRPALASPARRAD
-128 ELWRTTLWIAAVVVW
+128 LWRTTLWVAAAVVW

-156 NLLIAVAV
+156 NLLVAVAV
-164 LWDLTRREGSRGSRW
+164 LWDFTRREGSLW

-194 GLFVVLLFA
+194 GLFVVLLLV
-203 AGLLLWRRDRAAGAG
+203 AGLLLWRRDQGM
-218 PGRGVNAWLR
+218 NQWLR

-234 GVFLVTTLV
+234 GVFLVTTLAMV
-243 MAVALPA
+243 VALPA

-262 TGRVGHTE
+262 TGRVGHAE

-281 ARLMHTDAPGLWWV
+281 ARLMHTDAPGLWWL

-300 LGGAAMVLA
+300 LGGAAMALA
-309 VRAAVRGDRAVAVVI
+309 IRAAVRGDEAVAVVV
-324 TAFTALMISPIS
+324 TAFTALMVSPIS
-336 WSHHWVWVVPL
+336 WSHHWVWCVPL
-347 LILLYERCT
+347 LILLYDRAT
-356 RAWPVTAAVAL
+356 RAWQVTGAVAL

-379 DPGRPELE
+379 DPGRPELD

-400 LTALAVFAGYAL
+400 LTATAVFAGYAL
-412 SLRRARNEEL
+412 AVRRTR
-422 RTPVPQ
+422 RTEAGNAPEAP
-428 PRDETREARETH
+428 REAVVP
-440 ETHETREPQAARAGQ
+440 EPRAVVPQ

>member
-1 MSVSAPSP
+1 MSPSAPSP
-9 TRARPWPLVTAA
+9 SRARPWPLVAA
-21 AVCLLSFTAFWVA
+21 AAACLISFAAFWVA
-34 QRLAH
+34 QRVAH

-89 GVPLMRTLNTAGNL
+89 DVPLMRTLSTAGNL
-103 LLVPVLVQLSLQL
+103 LLVVALVGLSLRL
-116 VRPSPARPGART
+116 VRPALAAPARRAD
-128 ELWRTTLWIAAVVVW
+128 LWRTALWVAAVVVW

-156 NLLIAVAV
+156 NLLVAVAV
-164 LWDLTRREGSRGSRW
+164 LWDLTRREGSRR

-194 GLFVVLLFA
+194 GLFVVLLLA
-203 AGLLLWRRDRAAGAG
+203 AGLLLWRRDRAM
-218 PGRGVNAWLR
+218 NQWLR
-228 TALTAT
+228 AALTAT
-234 GVFLVTTLV
+234 GTFLVTTLA
-243 MAVALPA
+243 MAVALPS

-262 TGRVGHTE
+262 TGRVGHAE

-281 ARLMHTDAPGLWWV
+281 ARLMHTDAPGLWWL

-309 VRAAVRGDRAVAVVI
+309 VRAAARGDRAVAVVI
-324 TAFTALMISPIS
+324 TAFTALMVSPIS
-336 WSHHWVWVVPL
+336 WSHHWVWCVPL
-347 LILLYERCT
+347 LILLYDRAP
-356 RAWPVTAAVAL
+356 RAWLTTGAVAL

-379 DPGRPELE
+379 DPGRPELD

-400 LTALAVFAGYAL
+400 LTATAVFAGYAL
-412 SLRRARNEEL
+412 AVRRSRRPGAVKGAESAEA
-422 RTPVPQ
+422 PG
-428 PRDETREARETH
+428 ETVVV
-440 ETHETREPQAARAGQ
+440 REPQ